1 MRNARND
8 SLTFNFTQPHLITLE
23 ETFCHLCSCKPFVKV
38 LLLPVVHVTWVR
50 GKAKKEESEKRKEER
65 KKMCAHNPAP
75 TPPLL
80 ITVLP
85 TQVSGILVNQN
96 GGQLGRKGSVERDVG
111 FVH

>member
-1 MRNARND
+1 
-8 SLTFNFTQPHLITLE
+8 
-23 ETFCHLCSCKPFVKV
+23 
-38 LLLPVVHVTWVR
+38 
-50 GKAKKEESEKRKEER
+50 
-65 KKMCAHNPAP
+65 MCAHKPAP

-96 GGQLGRKGSVERDVG
+96 GGQLDRKGSVERDVG